1 MEKIND
7 CHTKIT
13 YLELEVEQLK
23 LNEEEREKQINAID
37 RRVKQMEPVAVFAS
51 HKNVWI
57 FISIVLGVASILMQL
72 LTHK

>member
-1 MEKIND
+1 METKD

-23 LNEEEREKQINAID
+23 INNEQLELDLKNVSH
-37 RRVKQMEPVAVFAS
+37 RVKQMEPVAVFAS

-57 FISIVLGVASILMQL
+57 VISIVLGVASILMQL
-72 LTHK
+72 LMHK